1 MLRQDGGQPRF
12 TVAELAPQ
20 LEPLLAGLFG
30 ALSKPDSDQNEY
42 VMKTVMRVIVFVGR
56 DVRRGSQSPSAS
68 FVTRAHLLMTVA
80 VLASGRQWLP
90 DHVTLQGEI
99 SSSAHF

>member
-1 MLRQDGGQPRF
+1 M
-12 TVAELAPQ
+12 VAELASL

-56 DVRRGSQSPSAS
+56 DVRCMRQAARLSWP
-68 FVTRAHLLMTVA
+68 VA
-80 VLASGRQWLP
+80 CFHAE
-90 DHVTLQGEI
+90 H
-99 SSSAHF
+99 